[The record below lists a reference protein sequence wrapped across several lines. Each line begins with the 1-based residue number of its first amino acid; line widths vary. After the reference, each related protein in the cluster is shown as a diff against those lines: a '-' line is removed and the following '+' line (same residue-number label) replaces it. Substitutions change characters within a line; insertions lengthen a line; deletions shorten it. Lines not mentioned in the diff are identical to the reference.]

1 MLRWW
6 LFCFFA
12 ILIYAC
18 ASTGNPDGGPYDEDP
33 PVLLKCVPELR
44 AVNNKSQRIRLTFD
58 EFIKLENPNE
68 KVVISPPQIESP
80 EIKTNGRGI
89 EVKLLDSLKLNTT
102 YTIDF
107 SDAIVDNNEGNP
119 LGNFAYSFSTGA
131 TIDTLEVSGAVLDA
145 SNLEPIKGILVGL
158 HSNMNDSAFV
168 KLPFERVARTDSRGR
183 FTIRGIAP
191 GVYHIFALQD
201 VDQNFMFSQ
210 KSEMI
215 AFSTDTIKPSFD
227 FRTRQDT
234 IWLGADSI
242 AIDTIKEVQ
251 YTHFMPD
258 NIVLR
263 AFTELPVTQYMVK
276 NERLVPQKFSF
287 YFSAPADTLPLIQG
301 MNFDEKNAF
310 IIEKTAKNDTIHY
323 WIKDS
328 LVYNIDTLAMR
339 VSYLASDTLNRLVPR
354 TDTLMLASKLT
365 REKIAKDKANKM
377 EEWRKELNKK
387 LKRRKKNDT
396 IPIDTVPPIE
406 FLKIKGEIPSTLE
419 LYQNV
424 EFEFDEPLAILDTAS
439 IHLQEMVDSVYND
452 VPYIIEPKEGE
463 LRKYVLYAE
472 WKPGKEYKLAIDSIA
487 FTGLYGLFSD
497 KLEQSIKVR
506 SLEEYAAL
514 FMKIPAADSTAIVQL
529 LDSQGNVIR
538 DAKCENGRA
547 DFFFVLPGKYYVRLF
562 YDRNQNG
569 VWDTGLYDEK
579 RQAEEMYYYP
589 QALELKA
596 QWDVE
601 QDWNLN
607 AVPLDKQKPLD
618 MTKQKPDE
626 KKSVKGRNAERERK
640 KRK

>member
-6 LFCFFA
+6 FFLSFSA
-12 ILIYAC
+12 LIYAC
-18 ASTGNPDGGPYDEDP
+18 ASTGTPDGGPYDEDP
-33 PVLLKCVPELR
+33 PVLLRCVPELH
-44 AVNNKSQRIRLTFD
+44 AVNNKSKRIRLTFD
-58 EFIKLENPNE
+58 EFIKLENPND
-68 KVVISPPQIESP
+68 KVVVSPSQIESP
-80 EIKTNGRGI
+80 EIKANGKTI
-89 EVKLLDSLKLNTT
+89 EVKLLDSLRLNTT
-102 YTIDF
+102 YTVDF

-119 LGNFAYSFSTGA
+119 LGNFAYSFSTGE

-145 SNLEPIKGILVGL
+145 SDLEPIKGILVGL
-158 HSNMNDSAFV
+158 HSNIDDSAFV

-191 GVYHIFALQD
+191 GVYRVFALQD

-215 AFSTDTIKPSFD
+215 AFSADTVRPSFD

-234 IWLGADSI
+234 IWLGSDSI

-251 YTHFMPD
+251 YTRFMPD
-258 NIVLR
+258 SIVLR
-263 AFTELPVTQYMVK
+263 AFTERPVTQYMVK

-287 YFSAPADTLPLIQG
+287 YFSVQADTLPLIQG
-301 MNFDEKNAF
+301 MNFDEKDAF

-323 WIKDS
+323 WIRDS

-365 REKIAKDKANKM
+365 REKIAKDKAGKM
-377 EEWRKELNKK
+377 EEWRKELDKK
-387 LKRRKKNDT
+387 LKRRKKNDS
-396 IPIDTVPPIE
+396 IPVDTVPPVE

-424 EFEFDEPLAILDTAS
+424 EFEFDEPLAMLDTSS
-439 IHLQEMVDSVYND
+439 IHLQEMVDSVLHD

-472 WKPGKEYKLAIDSIA
+472 WKPGKDYRLVVDSVA
-487 FTGLYGLFSD
+487 FRGLYGLFSD

-514 FMKIPAADSTAIVQL
+514 FMKIPATDSTVVVQL
-529 LDSQGNVIR
+529 LDSQGNVLR
-538 DAKCENGRA
+538 DAKIDNGRA

-562 YDRNQNG
+562 YDHNRNG
-569 VWDTGLYDEK
+569 VWDTGLYEEK
-579 RQAEEMYYYP
+579 RQAEEVFYYP
-589 QALELKA
+589 QALDLKA

-601 QDWNLN
+601 QDWDLN
-607 AVPLDKQKPLD
+607 AVPADRQKPLD
-618 MTKQKPDE
+618 ITRQKPDE

-640 KRK
+640 KNK